1 MTMTKELLQEAVT
14 KMPSEFSIDELM
26 EKLIL
31 LQSFEEGR
39 RQYREGQYY
48 TQEEMKQK
56 LAKWLK

>member
-1 MTMTKELLQEAVT
+1 MTRELLQEAVT
-14 KMPSEFSIDELM
+14 KMPDEFSLDELM

-48 TQEEMKQK
+48 THEEMKQQF
-56 LAKWLK
+56 AKWLK